1 MSMRHTTTLDN
12 PDMVRYRRSRSG
24 AAARHCLI
32 PRGNRFALST
42 APKGGIHPEH
52 GAYTTR
58 CKLKRTTYHSP
69 L

>member
-12 PDMVRYRRSRSG
+12 PDMVKYRRSRGG

-52 GAYTTR
+52 VACTTR
-58 CKLKRTTYHSP
+58 GVLKLTTYH
-69 L
+69 